1 MIVGSMEQLWD
12 SNLSVRDAEEVT
24 FLFTS
29 SSVSLPLKEATA
41 KQNSKRLMKIEY
53 IHDNASNLLSL
64 TPGTK

>member
-24 FLFTS
+24 FPFTS
-29 SSVSLPLKEATA
+29 SSVSLPLKEVTA
-41 KQNSKRLMKIEY
+41 KQNSKRFMKIEY

-64 TPGTK
+64 TPGTN